1 MQQLGID
8 KIIAVEGLLNQMQ
21 ILNDFGF
28 ESIAIAE
35 NYNDKS
41 IEKEVRNLLHI
52 CYKMPPLFDSR

>member
-1 MQQLGID
+1 MQQLEID

-35 NYNDKS
+35 TYNDKS

-52 CYKMPPLFDSR
+52 CY